1 MKSLLIILN
10 AEDRFTPLPVIDESG
25 ISGNISLDIK
35 NMKDTAE
42 LKKALAKHNLQITEQ
57 ERRLM
62 MLVIR
67 DK

>member
-1 MKSLLIILN
+1 M
-10 AEDRFTPLPVIDESG
+10 T
-25 ISGNISLDIK
+25 
-35 NMKDTAE
+35 DTAE